1 MQHQTAVTNG
11 APLAPVQSP
20 AETAVTPAV
29 VPPVPQLDSN
39 PSSTTTHPCS
49 NNISACFHLIAEQMN
64 KTEELLKMANE
75 TLSSS
80 KNTNGAGS
88 QAGAGAPNTSI
99 TQQQMAPPAPQQS
112 PVVPAPALPP
122 TGTGKYVWFIS
133 TKVHN
138 FHFRTMYSVFKK

>member
-29 VPPVPQLDSN
+29 VPPVPQPDSN
-39 PSSTTTHPCS
+39 PSSTTNHPCS
-49 NNISACFHLIAEQMN
+49 NNISTCFHLIAEQMN

-80 KNTNGAGS
+80 SSKNTNGTTGN
-88 QAGAGAPNTSI
+88 QAEAVVAPTVV
-99 TQQQMAPPAPQQS
+99 TPQQMAPPAPQQS
-112 PVVPAPALPP
+112 PGVPAPALPP

-133 TKVHN
+133 TKVH
-138 FHFRTMYSVFKK
+138 T